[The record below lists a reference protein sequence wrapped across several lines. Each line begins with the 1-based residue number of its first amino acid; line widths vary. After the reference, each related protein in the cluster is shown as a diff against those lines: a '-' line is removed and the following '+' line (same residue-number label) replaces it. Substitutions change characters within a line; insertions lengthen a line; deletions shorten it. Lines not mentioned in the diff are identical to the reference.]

1 MRRRSGAVVAALES
15 KEISATGDVTTKDSS
30 ILWSVVLTAGSDAAS
45 LVVKDGSSGT
55 TRLTLKAA
63 ANTSVGHTFAKGVL
77 FTTGIHGTLTGT
89 GPVADFEYD

>member
-1 MRRRSGAVVAALES
+1 MAALES

-45 LVVKDGSSGT
+45 LVVKDGSGGT

-63 ANTSVGHTFAKGVL
+63 ANTSASHTFAKGVL
-77 FTTGIHGTLTGT
+77 FTSGIHGTLTGT